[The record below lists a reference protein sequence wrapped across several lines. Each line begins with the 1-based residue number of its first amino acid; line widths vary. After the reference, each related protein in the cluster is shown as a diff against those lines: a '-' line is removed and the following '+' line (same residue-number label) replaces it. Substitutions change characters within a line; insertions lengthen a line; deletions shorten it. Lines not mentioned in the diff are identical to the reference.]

1 MKLIYYTNLIILI
14 LVIISA
20 FINPLF
26 LIITIVPLAIIQ
38 VITAL
43 YFVTK
48 RNKISDKNQKL
59 LSIYFLIIFG
69 CVIFFLIISVLPNSF
84 EFLAEL
90 IAPIPFLL
98 AVYLVYICF
107 VFQKQHYINKNQN
120 L

>member
-1 MKLIYYTNLIILI
+1 MKFIYYTNLIVLL

-38 VITAL
+38 VVSAF

-48 RNKISDKNQKL
+48 RNKMSDKNQKL
-59 LSIYFLIIFG
+59 LGIYFLTIFG
-69 CVIFFLIISVLPNSF
+69 CVIFLLIISVLPSSF
-84 EFLAEL
+84 EFLAKL

-107 VFQKQHYINKNQN
+107 VFQKQHYIIKNQN